1 MSVQDETIAIRAGED
16 FDLPKVEQYLRDHI
30 EGLSEGSLLV
40 RQFPSGA
47 SNLTYLLQ
55 IGDWEGVLRRPPFG
69 PVPPKAHD
77 MERESGLLRK
87 ISPVFPLAPMPYFF
101 CNDLSILGV
110 PFYMMERRKGVVVN
124 DSFPHGVTPAQELC
138 GQISQTVVETLAQI
152 HAINWQAAGLSEFG
166 HPDGFL
172 SRQVKGW
179 IERYFRAQ
187 TDDIPQ
193 VETLTRWLAEHVP
206 QSPAATLIHNDFKL
220 NNMLLDANDL
230 TRATAVL
237 DWEMTTIGDPLFDLA
252 TTLSYW
258 VNADDP
264 EELRTILPTV
274 TTMPG
279 FIRREDFMEI
289 YAQKSG
295 RDLSSLDFYMIFA
308 YFKLAVIIQQIYVRW
323 KRGQTRDERFGA
335 FGNRVRALIEYS
347 THLAERARR

>member
-16 FDLPKVEQYLRDHI
+16 FDLSKVEQYLRDHI
-30 EGLSEGSLLV
+30 EGLSEGLLQV

-110 PFYMMERRKGVVVN
+110 PFYVMERRKGVVVD
-124 DSFPHGVTPAQELC
+124 DSFPRGVTPTEELC

-152 HAINWQAAGLSEFG
+152 HAIDWQAAGLSEFG

-179 IERYFRAQ
+179 IERYFKAQ
-187 TDDIPQ
+187 TDEIPQ

-206 QSPAATLIHNDFKL
+206 HSPEATLIHNDFKL

-230 TRATAVL
+230 TRVTAVL
-237 DWEMTTIGDPLFDLA
+237 DWEMATIGDPLFDLA
-252 TTLSYW
+252 ITLSYW

-323 KRGQTRDERFGA
+323 KRGQTRDERFAA

-347 THLAERARR
+347 TQLAERARR